1 MPLKQTLF
9 VPIVIPTQ
17 GCNSFH
23 VIMNAQVKVLEFYA
37 ESNLQSESKEK
48 TRFGRTESRQS
59 GDSLFINVAIPEP
72 GIIALQKPRK

>member
-1 MPLKQTLF
+1 MPLKHAQF
-9 VPIVIPTQ
+9 VLNAIPTQ

-48 TRFGRTESRQS
+48 VRKRRASVAPRAAKAETPF
-59 GDSLFINVAIPEP
+59 SLTWLFPSQV
-72 GIIALQKPRK
+72 